1 LPFQHKINS
10 EWVKKE
16 NQIKSNIDVVQNL
29 PSSSEDNMPGEQ
41 WGEKMLRKQT
51 GSSLALV

>member
-16 NQIKSNIDVVQNL
+16 NQIKSDIDVVQNL